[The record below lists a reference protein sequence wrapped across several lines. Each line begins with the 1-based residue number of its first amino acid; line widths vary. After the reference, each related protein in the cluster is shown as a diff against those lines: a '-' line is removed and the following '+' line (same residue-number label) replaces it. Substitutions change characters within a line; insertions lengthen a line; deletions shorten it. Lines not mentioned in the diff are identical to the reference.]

1 MTGRRF
7 VSFLPQRAAAF
18 AAGSLFFTLAAPV
31 VPALAG
37 AESAGA
43 PSGAGG
49 GRPPVRQT
57 LTFSGLH
64 APEADLSN
72 KPGALAQ
79 TSAAVSYS
87 VLMPLSREWFFRGGP
102 SWQGFFFDSE
112 NPLVPDRLQEFGLE
126 FGFGR
131 RLGGGWTAV
140 AWVTPSLASDMENLD
155 SGDFNVTG
163 VAGAMWRPSETFE
176 FLAGARWSV
185 HSNYP
190 VLPAAGFR
198 WKFAPDWELDLMA
211 PQPELVWSAAESVK
225 LIAGAALS
233 GGTFRVGEEYARAAG
248 RPELADEWLGFREI
262 RVYGAAEL
270 ALWRGCWARIEAGW
284 MADRGF
290 EFVDEGGTVE
300 ADGGFYAGAA
310 LRLSF

>member
-1 MTGRRF
+1 MISRRSSS
-7 VSFLPQRAAAF
+7 VLQRAAVF
-18 AAGSLFFTLAAPV
+18 AAGAVAWILAVPP

-37 AESAGA
+37 AASVPGPSAG
-43 PSGAGG
+43 GG

-57 LTFSGLH
+57 LTVSGLY
-64 APEADLSN
+64 APEADLAD
-72 KPGALAQ
+72 KPGAVTQAN
-79 TSAAVSYS
+79 AAVSYS
-87 VLMPLSREWFFRGGP
+87 VFMPLSREWFFRGGP

-112 NPLVPDRLQEFGLE
+112 NPLVPEQLQEFGLE
-126 FGFGR
+126 TGFGR
-131 RLGGGWTAV
+131 RLGGDWTAV

-163 VAGAMWRPSETFE
+163 VAGAMWRPSDTFE

-190 VLPAAGFR
+190 VLPAAGFK
-198 WKFAPDWELDLMA
+198 WKFAPGWELDLMA
-211 PQPELVWSAAESVK
+211 PQPELVWSAAENLK

-233 GGTFRVGEEYARAAG
+233 GGAFRVGEEYARAAG
-248 RPELADEWLGFREI
+248 RPELAGEWLGFREI

-270 ALWRGCWARIEAGW
+270 AVWKGGSARIEAGW
-284 MADRGF
+284 MADREF
-290 EFVDEGGTVE
+290 EFVDEGGTIEV
-300 ADGGFYAGAA
+300 DGGFYAGAA